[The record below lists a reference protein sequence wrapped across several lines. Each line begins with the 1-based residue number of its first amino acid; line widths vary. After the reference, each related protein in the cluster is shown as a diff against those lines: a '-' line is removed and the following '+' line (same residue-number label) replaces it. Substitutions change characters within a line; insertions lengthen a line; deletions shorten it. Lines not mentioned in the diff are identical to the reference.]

1 MAGTTTI
8 MGLPYPTSTD
18 LVKDG
23 ATAIQS
29 LADNL
34 DVKTGLVLVK
44 SQTIGTAVASVT
56 VTDAFSAIYEAYRI
70 VITGG
75 TLSSSDQ
82 DVTLQLRTTT
92 TTSTT
97 GYYSTLVY
105 GTYAGVGPTLFGIN
119 NGTGWTNAGGGSG
132 TQTQYDVDLLNP
144 YLARSTQ
151 IRSQIIRSTLA
162 GMSVGYHNVNTSY
175 VSFVL
180 TPAAGTMTGGKI
192 RVYGYNLG

>member
-18 LVKDG
+18 FVKDG
-23 ATAIQS
+23 ATAIEN
-29 LADNL
+29 LADDL

-44 SQTIGTAVASVT
+44 SQTIGNAVSSVT
-56 VTDAFSAIYEAYRI
+56 VTDAFSAKYEAYRI
-70 VITGG
+70 VVTGG

-92 TTSTT
+92 TTSIT
-97 GYYSTLVY
+97 GYYSTLIY

-119 NGTGWTNAGGGSG
+119 NGTAWTNASGGSG
-132 TQTQYDVDLLNP
+132 TQMQLDVDLLNP
-144 YLARSTQ
+144 YLTRSTQ

>member
-1 MAGTTTI
+1 MPGTTTI

-18 LVKDG
+18 FVKDG
-23 ATAIQS
+23 ATAIEN
-29 LADNL
+29 LADDL

-44 SQTIGTAVASVT
+44 SQTIGNAVSSVT
-56 VTDAFSAIYEAYRI
+56 VTDAFSAKYEAYRI
-70 VITGG
+70 VVTGG

-92 TTSTT
+92 TTSIT
-97 GYYSTLVY
+97 GYYSTLIY

-119 NGTGWTNAGGGSG
+119 NGTAWTNASGGSG
-132 TQTQYDVDLLNP
+132 TQMQLDVDLLNP
-144 YLARSTQ
+144 YLTRSTQ

-180 TPAAGTMTGGKI
+180 TPAAGTMTGGLI

>member
-23 ATAIQS
+23 ATAIES
-29 LADNL
+29 LADDL
-34 DVKTGLVLVK
+34 DIKTGLVLVK

-56 VTDAFSAIYEAYRI
+56 VTDAFSAKYEAYKI
-70 VITGG
+70 IITGG
-75 TLSSSDQ
+75 TAGSDV
-82 DVTLQLRTTT
+82 DLYLQLRTST

-105 GTYAGVGPTLFGIN
+105 GTYAGVGPTLFGVN
-119 NGTGWTNAGGGSG
+119 NGAQWTNAGGASG
-132 TQTQYDVDLLNP
+132 TQMQMDVELLNP

-175 VSFVL
+175 VSFVV
-180 TPAAGTMTGGKI
+180 TPSSGTMTGGKI

>member
-23 ATAIQS
+23 ATAIEG
-29 LADNL
+29 LADDL

-56 VTDAFSAIYEAYRI
+56 VTDAFSAKYEAYRI

-75 TLSSSDQ
+75 TASSDV
-82 DVTLQLRTTT
+82 DLYLQLRTTT

-105 GTYAGVGPTLFGIN
+105 GTYAGVGPTLFGVN
-119 NGTGWTNAGGGSG
+119 NQPQWTNAGGASG
-132 TQTQYDVDLLNP
+132 TQMQLEVDLLNP

-162 GMSVGYHNVNTSY
+162 GMVVGYHNVNTSY
-175 VSFVL
+175 VSFVV
-180 TPAAGTMTGGKI
+180 TPTSGTMTGGKI